1 MFDAVKRTLP
11 TDIAVCSAAVSDFKP
26 LTRKKQKIKKKLKLE
41 EIKLEH
47 NPDILEFLGK
57 NNRYKPK
64 LLVGFSAE
72 TENIIN
78 NSMEKMQNKLCD
90 IMVANDVSKKGVGF
104 NTDFNE
110 VIIIDKKGNT
120 KKVKKSSKRFIAS
133 IVARKIMNSF
143 LDIKKNLN

>member
-1 MFDAVKRTLP
+1 MF
-11 TDIAVCSAAVSDFKP
+11 AAVSDFKP
-26 LTRKKQKIKKKLKLE
+26 LTRKNKKLKKIKLK

-90 IMVANDVSKKGVGF
+90 IMVANDVKKEW
-104 NTDFNE
+104 DL
-110 VIIIDKKGNT
+110 I
-120 KKVKKSSKRFIAS
+120 
-133 IVARKIMNSF
+133 
-143 LDIKKNLN
+143 

>member
-1 MFDAVKRTLP
+1 MFDAVKGTLP
-11 TDIAVCSAAVSDFKP
+11 TDIVVCSAAVSDFKP
-26 LTRKKQKIKKKLKLE
+26 LTKKKQKIKKKLKLD
-41 EIKLEH
+41 EIKLEY

-104 NTDFNE
+104 NADFNE

-120 KKVKKSSKRFIAS
+120 EKVKKNSKRFIAS
-133 IVARKIMNSF
+133 IVAKKIMNSF
-143 LDIKKNLN
+143 LDIEKNLN